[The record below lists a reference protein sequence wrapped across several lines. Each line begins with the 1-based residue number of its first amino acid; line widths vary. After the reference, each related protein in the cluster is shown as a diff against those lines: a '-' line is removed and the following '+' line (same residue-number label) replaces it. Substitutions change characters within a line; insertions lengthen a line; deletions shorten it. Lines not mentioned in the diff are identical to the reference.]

1 MKIIIVGLGNFGS
14 NLGLQLMEEGHEV
27 IGVDNSLSHIE
38 LLKDKL
44 TYTIC
49 ADTSDESSMQ
59 RIPFTEADYIIIS
72 IGEDLGASIITTA
85 LIKKHCDTKII
96 ARAIS
101 PVHYTILET
110 MNVFEIVQPEVS
122 FAKDLAE
129 RLSLKGAL
137 KTLFLDN
144 KFEVVEVEVP
154 RGIIG
159 KKVIELELRQKYN
172 INIVTIIRQIETRN
186 FLGKVVKRRRVAG
199 VLGPDTEIGYDDIL
213 VLFGNKK
220 DIERMINDSLDA
232 SGEEF

>member
-1 MKIIIVGLGNFGS
+1 MKFIIIGLGNFGS

-27 IGVDNSLSHIE
+27 IGVDNSTSHIE

-44 TYTIC
+44 TYTVC
-49 ADTSDESSMQ
+49 ADTSDESSMM
-59 RIPFTEADYIIIS
+59 RIPFKEADYVIIS
-72 IGEDLGASIITTA
+72 IGEDLGASIMTTA

-101 PVHYTILET
+101 PVHHTILET
-110 MNVFEIVQPEVS
+110 MNVFEIVQPEIA

-144 KFEVVEVEVP
+144 KFEVVEMQVP
-154 RGIIG
+154 KGIVG
-159 KKVIELELRQKYN
+159 KKIIELEFRQKYN
-172 INIVTIIRQIETRN
+172 INIVTIIKQMDTRN
-186 FLGKVVKRRRVAG
+186 FLGKTTKKRRVAG
-199 VLGPDTEIGYDDIL
+199 VLSPDTEIMYDDIL

-220 DIERMINDSLDA
+220 DIEQMVNENS
-232 SGEEF
+232 EEGQG